1 MLEQGLI
8 RDFIGGAWRDLPFA
22 PFHPGVTRHILYGEP
37 EGAAAALLRYEA
49 GARVP
54 RHEHT
59 GFEHILV
66 LDGAQCDENGHYPAG
81 TFAINAPG
89 TVHQVWS
96 DEGCVALLI
105 WERPVRILI

>member
-1 MLEQGLI
+1 MLDRNVLTGLVA
-8 RDFIGGAWRDLPFA
+8 GGWRDLAFA
-22 PFHPGVTRHILYGEP
+22 PFHPGVTKYDLYGD
-37 EGAAAALLRYEA
+37 GAGPAAALLRYEP

-59 GFEHILV
+59 GFEHILI
-66 LDGAQCDENGHYPAG
+66 LDGAQSDENGRYPAG

-89 TVHQVWS
+89 TAHQVWS

-105 WERPVRILI
+105 WERPVRIIG